1 MRAVAQ
7 QRGQV
12 GQGGRSISVLFCAHF
27 ALVGALSPYFGLYL
41 EAWGLSIAQIGML
54 LAVPQLLRLFAPSL
68 WGAWADRP
76 GARGRM
82 LRVSALGLVI
92 AMAMMLAARGHY
104 ATLLVCLAILHF
116 FMAGQSPIA
125 ESIALGLARGDAGAY
140 GRMRQWGSIGF
151 IAAVTATGPLL
162 DLLGARWLGLP
173 IVFLAVG
180 LLAASWRA
188 AAMADDARPA
198 TARASPAPVWPRLR
212 EPWIALFFTSCAL
225 MMFAHAALYGFHA
238 LLLDRQGYSKT
249 AIGLVWAIGV
259 LAEIA
264 LFRWQHRLFARHD
277 AMRLLC
283 ASMLV
288 AALRFAIIGS
298 TDGHWSWVLASQLMH
313 AITFGV
319 HHSAAMALLHRAFD
333 PGSQGRAQ
341 GLYATLGYGVGGA
354 AGTLVAGWVWTS
366 ASPQA
371 AFLVAAAAA
380 LLGALAVAVC
390 LRLDYPRPS

>member
-1 MRAVAQ
+1 MHPEALPSG
-7 QRGQV
+7 RGA
-12 GQGGRSISVLFCAHF
+12 RMTSVLFCAHF

-41 EAWGLSIAQIGML
+41 EAWGLGIAQIGVL
-54 LAVPQLLRLFAPSL
+54 LAVPQVVRLFAPSL
-68 WGAWADRP
+68 WGAWADRL

-82 LRVSALGLVI
+82 LRVSAMGVLI
-92 AMAMMLAARGHY
+92 AMLLVLAARGHY
-104 ATLLVCLAILHF
+104 GSLLVCLALLHF
-116 FMAGQSPIA
+116 FMAAQAPIA

-151 IAAVTATGPLL
+151 IAAVAATGPLL
-162 DLLGARWLGLP
+162 DALGARWLGLP
-173 IVFLAVG
+173 IVCLAAG

-188 AAMADDARPA
+188 AAMADEGRPA
-198 TARASPAPVWPRLR
+198 AARASPAPVWPRLR
-212 EPWIALFFTSCAL
+212 EPRIALFFASCAL
-225 MMFAHAALYGFHA
+225 MMFAHAALYGFHS

-277 AMRLLC
+277 PMRLLG
-283 ASMLV
+283 ASMVV
-288 AALRFAIIGS
+288 AALRFAIIGG

-333 PGSQGRAQ
+333 AGAQGRAQ
-341 GLYATLGYGVGGA
+341 GLYATLGYGAGGA
-354 AGTLVAGWVWTS
+354 AGTLVAGWVWS
-366 ASPQA
+366 AVSPQA
-371 AFLVAAAAA
+371 AFFVASAAAMLGAFAVAA
-380 LLGALAVAVC
+380 C
-390 LRLDYPRPS
+390 LRLDYPGRS